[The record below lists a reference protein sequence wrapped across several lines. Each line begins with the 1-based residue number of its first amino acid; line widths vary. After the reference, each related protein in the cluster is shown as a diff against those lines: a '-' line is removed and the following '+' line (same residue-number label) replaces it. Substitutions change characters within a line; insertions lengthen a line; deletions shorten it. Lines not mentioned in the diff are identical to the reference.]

1 MPASAADG
9 GKKSAPEKIGS
20 GPPDADPGPIGDE
33 KGAEAQILQIEEQV
47 AIQRDAAG
55 DREGG

>member
-1 MPASAADG
+1 MPASAADCG
-9 GKKSAPEKIGS
+9 GKSAPEKIGG
-20 GPPDADPGPIGDE
+20 GPPDADPGPVDDE
-33 KGAEAQILQIEEQV
+33 KGAEAQILQIEEQI